1 MQDKLTQLK
10 EFLNFGVTEIVTNE
24 ARNYLEPKAKIED
37 ITKCSE
43 INQPPKIQ
51 FKLPESEMR
60 NIQEAANTAMMPPHE
75 AIAMAR
81 ELADKS
87 TSLTEL
93 KENLQNFSGCSLKN
107 TAKHMVFSDGNPE
120 SGIMLIGE
128 APGANEDEQGIPF
141 CGQSGK
147 LLDDIFKSISL
158 FREKNLYISNSVFW
172 RPPGNRRPT
181 DSEIAICRPFVE
193 KHIALLNPKIIILIG
208 STATASLLPDITE
221 TISKVRGRFMKY
233 NNQYLTDEITISAI
247 FHPSYLL
254 RQPQKKSLMWQDVLQ
269 INNFLSENND

>member
-24 ARNYLEPKAKIED
+24 ARNYLEPKAKIEE
-37 ITKCSE
+37 ITKCPKV
-43 INQPPKIQ
+43 NHPPKIQ
-51 FKLPESEMR
+51 FKLPESEMK
-60 NIQEAANTAMMPPHE
+60 NIQEAANNAMMPPNE
-75 AIAMAR
+75 AISMAR

-87 TSLTEL
+87 NSLTEL
-93 KENLQNFSGCSLKN
+93 KENLGNFNGCSLKN
-107 TAKHMVFSDGNPE
+107 TAKQMVFSDGTPQ
-120 SGIMLIGE
+120 SKIMLIGE

-147 LLDDIFKSISL
+147 LLDDIFKAISL

-193 KHIALLNPKIIILIG
+193 KHIALLKPKIIILIG

-254 RQPQKKSLMWQDVLQ
+254 RQPQKKSLMWQDILK
-269 INNFLSENND
+269 INKFLTENND